1 MKRTIAAI
9 AAMVLLSL
17 FLQSDVLGGAGFTT
31 TYSGVRPQAG
41 EDTTKF
47 SRQGYEALFT
57 HGYLHDIEIVISQ
70 EEWDGLLRDM
80 WIYSLNAPDRRP
92 LTGNYR
98 RATLIYRGPAGDAVI
113 EEVGFRTKGHFNR
126 PYPEDRQGQFHR
138 SHFKI
143 KFNKVFDQQEGTP
156 EYEERSQRRF
166 AKQRELELRM
176 NTFNV
181 ATGDWDT
188 SQMRELYAYDLMRRA
203 GVNASRTGSAKL
215 TITIGG
221 EKHYFGIYTLIEV
234 VDKSFLTKRYGSD
247 RNDGNLYKC
256 LWTGYGPA
264 TLEPIDKYKD
274 NPFVIGD
281 GIIGVKDWR
290 RHYRPTYDLKTNTD
304 IPDHTVLLDFIH
316 NLDAL
321 SGTDLQDYL
330 EAKFEVD
337 RFLRYLAMNVLIG
350 RWDDYWADGNNYY
363 LYFNNDGKIEFI
375 PCDYDM
381 AFGGGFQLFD
391 TANIGIYEW
400 GNHNKELL
408 RVISPQIPEDVLD
421 EYCDFNFPLVEKMF
435 EIEEYRSKYE
445 HYLKE
450 FITPANRLF
459 VYSEYE
465 KKFNMLYKIYSP
477 YLDNEMNEG
486 DDMFNDERTREY
498 FTAKTRSIIKQLG
511 LDEKDYELPGQ
522 QIATEQLPKLEE
534 THAHIHPE
542 ELSFEAKEIVN
553 AEYGFSFKHP
563 GDWVDI
569 TATQLYEAKAPGN
582 VTGLFVSAWNAAWG
596 ASLDKVL
603 AATLREAPVEIL
615 ATGKTLLPDGT
626 EAEVAEYNATI
637 TGWPMHCY
645 SVGVIKDGRWIAV
658 NIWNIDKFARFNRD
672 LFKEIANTLTLK

>member
-9 AAMVLLSL
+9 AIMVIISLL
-17 FLQSDVLGGAGFTT
+17 LQSDVLGGAGFTT
-31 TYSGVRPQAG
+31 PSSGVRPQAG
-41 EDTTKF
+41 EDTIKF
-47 SRQGYEALFT
+47 SRQGYEILFT

-80 WIYSLNAPDRRP
+80 WVYSINASDGRP

-98 RATLIYRGPAGDAVI
+98 KATFIYKGPAGDAVI

-126 PYPEDRQGQFHR
+126 PYPEDRHGQFHR

-143 KFNKVFDQQEGTP
+143 KFNEVFAQREGTP
-156 EYEERSQRRF
+156 EYEERNQRRF

-234 VDKSFLTKRYGSD
+234 VDKSFLTKNYGSD

-256 LWTGYGPA
+256 LWASYGPA

-274 NPFVIGD
+274 NPFVISD

-290 RHYRPTYDLKTNTD
+290 RYYRPTYDLKTNTD
-304 IPDHTVLLDFIH
+304 IADHTVLLDFIH
-316 NLDAL
+316 NLDTL
-321 SGTDLQDYL
+321 SGANLQDYL
-330 EAKFEVD
+330 EANFEVD

-350 RWDDYWADGNNYY
+350 KWDDYWADGNNYY

-408 RVISPQIPEDVLD
+408 RVIAPQIPEDVLD

-435 EIEEYRSKYE
+435 EIDEYRSRYE
-445 HYLKE
+445 YYLKE
-450 FITPANRLF
+450 FITPANKLF

-465 KKFNMLYKIYSP
+465 KKFNMLYKLYSP
-477 YLDNEMNEG
+477 YLNNEMNEG
-486 DDMFNDERTREY
+486 DEMFNDESTREY
-498 FTAKTRSIIKQLG
+498 FIAKTKSIINQLG
-511 LDEKDYELPGQ
+511 LNEEDYEIPYE
-522 QIATEQLPKLEE
+522 QITTEQPLPVEE
-534 THAHIHPE
+534 TPVYE
-542 ELSFEAKEIVN
+542 YPQELSFEAKEIIN
-553 AEYGFSFKHP
+553 TEYGFSFKHP
-563 GDWVDI
+563 SDWTDI
-569 TATQLYEAKAPGN
+569 TATQLYEARAPGN
-582 VTGLFVSAWNAAWG
+582 VTGLFVSTWNAAWG

-603 AATLREAPVEIL
+603 AVTLREAPVEIL

-645 SVGVIKDGRWIAV
+645 SVGVIKDGRWIAINV
-658 NIWNIDKFARFNRD
+658 WNIDKFARFNRD
-672 LFKEIANTLTLK
+672 LFKEIANTLTLN